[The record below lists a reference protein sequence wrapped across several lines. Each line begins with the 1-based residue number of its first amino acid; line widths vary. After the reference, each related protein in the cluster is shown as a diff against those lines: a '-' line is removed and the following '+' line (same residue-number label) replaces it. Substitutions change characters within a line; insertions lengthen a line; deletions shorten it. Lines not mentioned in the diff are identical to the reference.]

1 MDVKELQNEAF
12 KCIRREVNNI
22 EEANVS
28 NDELAGFVKGICALQ
43 REIYSYCD
51 KSKVGDSD

>member
-12 KCIRREVNNI
+12 KCIRRAANNI
-22 EEANVS
+22 GEANVP
-28 NDELAGFVKGICALQ
+28 NDELAGFVKGICALE
-43 REIYSYCD
+43 REIYNYCD